1 MKPASLRPFLPR
13 PALRRR
19 LQSRPYAIQTPG
31 APTLQVFNS
40 HAKYLQRERAASDP
54 EASRKVDYLRDEV
67 ASRLCERLLVNL
79 LLASRSLLSTIIN
92 LTSYPI
98 TQDINRS
105 FPHILDLGANA
116 CNIARALTLPPPP
129 SPETVPSPTTSTPAP
144 LTTRF
149 TTLTSADWSPTLL
162 HRDASHPYNALLPSH
177 TRTPI
182 PDPDT
187 SPLPFP
193 PHSFDAILSSLSL
206 HWINDLPSLLAQVAR
221 LLKPDS
227 PFLAAIFGGDS
238 LFELRTSLQL
248 ADLERR
254 GGVSTHVSPLADVK
268 DMGSLLS
275 RAGFKLLTVDV
286 DDIVVG
292 YPSTF
297 ALMQD
302 LQAMG
307 ESNCALTREMG
318 GLRREVLVAN
328 EGIYRAL
335 HGNKGGGG
343 GGGDGTEG
351 TIPATW
357 RVIYVIGWTPGE
369 GQAQP
374 LERGSGVVSIKDVLE
389 GRTPG
394 PVDKR

>member
-1 MKPASLRPFLPR
+1 M
-13 PALRRR
+13 
-19 LQSRPYAIQTPG
+19 
-31 APTLQVFNS
+31 
-40 HAKYLQRERAASDP
+40 
-54 EASRKVDYLRDEV
+54 
-67 ASRLCERLLVNL
+67 
-79 LLASRSLLSTIIN
+79 
-92 LTSYPI
+92 
-98 TQDINRS
+98 
-105 FPHILDLGANA
+105 
-116 CNIARALTLPPPP
+116 
-129 SPETVPSPTTSTPAP
+129 
-144 LTTRF
+144 
-149 TTLTSADWSPTLL
+149 
-162 HRDASHPYNALLPSH
+162 
-177 TRTPI
+177 
-182 PDPDT
+182 
-187 SPLPFP
+187 
-193 PHSFDAILSSLSL
+193 
-206 HWINDLPSLLAQVAR
+206 LAQAAR

-286 DDIVVG
+286 DDIVVE
-292 YPSTF
+292 YPTTF

-335 HGNKGGGG
+335 HGTEDGGGAG
-343 GGGDGTEG
+343 A
-351 TIPATW
+351 IPATW

-369 GQAQP
+369 GQPQP

-394 PVDKR
+394 PGGKR